1 MDDTEEHGQDS
12 HTKLNLSFRDTLHQ
26 KVKKEQLT

>member
-1 MDDTEEHGQDS
+1 MDDTEEPGQDI
-12 HTKLNLSFRDTLHQ
+12 HTKLNLLLRDTLDQ